1 MHAMQTLN
9 RCFSERIKRE
19 RNTTTNSVDFPTWFS
34 FGCYSGLA
42 CCMFAIA
49 INALYTS
56 LRRRGTTRQL
66 AGAIV
71 TCVISA
77 LLLLPAIIWYNMRFA
92 VEQAAI
98 SVAEVEVALV
108 YVALFGWFLPLS
120 VTVTYCLFSLPRVST
135 TSIQVQV
142 PHQRRTSTGTL
153 SGGLADQP
161 GGLVMIHH
169 APTRQPGEDAPY

>member
-19 RNTTTNSVDFPTWFS
+19 RNTTTSNVDFPTWFS

-49 INALYTS
+49 VNALYTS
-56 LRRRGTTRQL
+56 LRKRGTTRQL

-77 LLLLPAIIWYNMRFA
+77 LLLLPVLIWFNIRFN
-92 VEQAAI
+92 VVQAAI
-98 SVAEVEVALV
+98 PVAEVEVALI
-108 YVALFGWFLPLS
+108 YVALCGWLLPL
-120 VTVTYCLFSLPRVST
+120 
-135 TSIQVQV
+135 
-142 PHQRRTSTGTL
+142 
-153 SGGLADQP
+153 
-161 GGLVMIHH
+161 
-169 APTRQPGEDAPY
+169 